1 MARIL
6 LVEDDAEMA
15 RLMRGI
21 LSQDGHEIDVAGDGL
36 AGLEVAARRPAELL
50 LLDVGVPGIDGFEVC
65 RRVRGRET
73 ADWRT
78 TIVMLTGRH
87 DTASK
92 LLAFSVGADD
102 YLTKPVDIRELRS
115 RVTRWID
122 SRSEHAE
129 LIVRRRRD
137 AIREIV
143 STICHELNNPLSAA
157 VMGVDLVLARAAID
171 DETRRNLET
180 VSASLQRM
188 DEVIDALK
196 AADDRTVPY
205 HGDQKMI
212 ALKRSE

>member
-36 AGLEVAARRPAELL
+36 AGLDIVARRPAELL

-73 ADWRT
+73 ADWRS

-171 DETRRNLET
+171 DEARRNLET

-205 HGDQKMI
+205 HGDRKMI

>member
-15 RLMRGI
+15 RLMGGI
-21 LSQDGHEIDVAGDGL
+21 LSVDGHEIRVSADGL
-36 AGLEVAARRPAELL
+36 HALELLKEQPVELL

-78 TIVMLTGRH
+78 TIVMITGRH

-102 YLTKPVDIRELRS
+102 YLVKPLDVLELRS
-115 RVTRWID
+115 RVTRWIG

-129 LIVRRRRD
+129 LVMRRRRD

-143 STICHELNNPLSAA
+143 STICHEINNPLSAA
-157 VMGVDLVLARAAID
+157 VMGVELVLARGTID
-171 DETRRNLET
+171 DDARRNLET
-180 VSASLQRM
+180 VNDSLLRIE
-188 DEVIDALK
+188 DVISALK
-196 AADDRTVPY
+196 TVEDRTVQY
-205 HGDQKMI
+205 QGAAKMI
-212 ALKRSE
+212 EIKPQG

>member
-15 RLMRGI
+15 RLMGGI
-21 LSQDGHEIDVAGDGL
+21 LSVDGHAIRVSPDGL
-36 AGLEVAARRPAELL
+36 QALELLKQEPVELL

-65 RRVRGRET
+65 RRVRARET

-78 TIVMLTGRH
+78 TIVMITGRH

-102 YLTKPVDIRELRS
+102 YLVKPLDVLELRS
-115 RVTRWID
+115 RVTRWVG

-129 LIVRRRRD
+129 LVMRRRRD

-143 STICHELNNPLSAA
+143 STICHEINNPLSAA
-157 VMGVDLVLARAAID
+157 VMGVDLVLARASL
-171 DETRRNLET
+171 DEDSRRNLET
-180 VSASLQRM
+180 VSESLLRIE
-188 DEVIDALK
+188 EVISALK
-196 AADDRTVPY
+196 TVEDRTVQY
-205 HGDQKMI
+205 QGDSRMI
-212 ALKRSE
+212 EIKPPS